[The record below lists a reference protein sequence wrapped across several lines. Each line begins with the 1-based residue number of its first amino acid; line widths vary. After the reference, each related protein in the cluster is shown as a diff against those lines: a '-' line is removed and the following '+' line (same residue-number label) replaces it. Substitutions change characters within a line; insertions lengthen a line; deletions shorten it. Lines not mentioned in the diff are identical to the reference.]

1 MSADADAK
9 GQRGVAEGVVLSVAE
24 ATRLGERALE
34 RLGFSTE
41 EASIIAANLVDAELC
56 GYPALGLARVLTI
69 AEHARMKQPRKAVSV
84 VHETAVSATVDGGN
98 TVGFYA
104 VYRAAQIAI
113 EKARTSRF
121 AVVGVHNSYLSGRN
135 AYYLEMIARAG
146 YVGVHIACGPPVVA
160 PLGGK
165 LAALGTNPL
174 AFGLPADPEP
184 YIFDM
189 GTSALNY
196 GDVILA
202 SRLGQRLPEGAAI
215 DAQGL
220 PTRDPRAALA
230 GAILP
235 FGAHK
240 GYGLSLTIQAL
251 GLLAGA
257 ALPSGRVQ
265 DFGFLF
271 IVFDPAL
278 LVPTKQF
285 KHQLA
290 ELIARVKATPRQPGH
305 EEIRIPSESAFR
317 ARRRRRVEGFV
328 LERRVY
334 ERIKAL

>member
-1 MSADADAK
+1 MSIDADGK
-9 GQRGVAEGVVLSVAE
+9 RGVGENVVLSVAE
-24 ATRLGERALE
+24 AALLGEQALQH
-34 RLGFSTE
+34 LGFSAE
-41 EASIIAANLVDAELC
+41 EARIIAANLIDAELC

-69 AEHARMKQPRKAVSV
+69 AEHDRMKQPRTAVSI
-84 VHETAVSATVDGGN
+84 VHETEVSAMIDGGN

-104 VYRAAQIAI
+104 VYRGAQIAI
-113 EKARTSRF
+113 EKARTYRF

-146 YVGVHIACGPPVVA
+146 YVGIHIACGPPVVA
-160 PLGGK
+160 PPGGRLG
-165 LAALGTNPL
+165 ALGTNPI

-189 GTSALNY
+189 ATSALNY

-202 SRLGQRLPEGAAI
+202 SRLGQLLPEGGAI

-220 PTRDPRAALA
+220 PTRDPAAALA

-257 ALPSGRVQ
+257 ALPRGRVQ

-278 LVPTKQF
+278 LAPAERF
-285 KHQLA
+285 KLELA
-290 ELIARVKATPRQPGH
+290 ELIARVKATPPQPGC

-317 ARRRRRVEGFV
+317 ARRRRRLEGFA
-328 LERRVY
+328 LERRVF